1 MADIPRAVLS
11 EHFQERM
18 SARRLRTAVFLTYQ
32 FDAGFFEQE
41 VLPVF
46 LDVSLSH
53 AAAIRVV
60 QLEDALRTLR
70 GHAAVYYD
78 ANGLVVGDAGS
89 AKLDFRRIP
98 VRHRT
103 GIFHPKNIF
112 LLVENES
119 PDDSGHHRQTLLIA
133 SLSANLTR
141 SGWWENVEACHV
153 EEIEEGGK
161 TRLRDDLVGF
171 LDGLRRKTPADGDH
185 AALRDILAFLRSTEQ
200 RSQKSTEGWLHAHF
214 YSGRE
219 SLPEFLEDTAGAHL
233 RGTYL
238 EVIAPYF
245 DDAPDCGPLTE
256 LIDRFEPKEVRIY
269 LPRSQ
274 AGAVTCQRELF
285 DSVRKTQGV
294 RWGRLPKDILKLGRS
309 DDAGDRFAHAKVY
322 RFFTQNPKREI
333 CFIGS
338 ANMTSPA
345 HQTGGNVETGF
356 LVDIPPARRPEFWL
370 LLEERP
376 PSEFD
381 VRTEDEKAA
390 ATGGT
395 PLNLRYHWDRAY
407 AEAFWDA
414 PGAGPDL
421 QLSARGLPLG
431 TVQGLSSRVWT
442 GLAPELT
449 CRISDVLGETS
460 LFHVQ
465 EGEKTALLLVQE
477 EGMSHK
483 PSLLLRLSASDI
495 LKYWALLTP
504 AQRAAFLEAR
514 APEIAVTKEGANL
527 VAKAK
532 ITLES
537 DTLFDRFAG
546 FFHAFGCLERS
557 VRSAL
562 EDGRE
567 KEASYRLFGKKYD
580 SLGNL
585 LDRMAADAQSG
596 DPVDRYV
603 IILCARQLCQE
614 VARDHPEYW
623 GAHAADA
630 KILQEKF
637 QALSTIREALLAQ
650 DPEQLPA
657 FLQWFDKWFL
667 KRAAAV
673 EEGQR

>member
-18 SARRLRTAVFLTYQ
+18 SGRRLRSAVFLTYQ

-46 LDVSLSH
+46 LDISLSH
-53 AAAIRVV
+53 ATAIRVV

-70 GHAAVYYD
+70 GHVAVYYD

-103 GIFHPKNIF
+103 GIFHPKNVL
-112 LLVENES
+112 LLVESED
-119 PDDSGHHRQTLLIA
+119 PDDDGRHRQTLLIA

-161 TRLRDDLVGF
+161 TRLRDDLLGF
-171 LDGLRRKTPADGDH
+171 LDALRRKAPADGDH
-185 AALRDILAFLRSTEQ
+185 PALQDILAFLRSTDQ
-200 RSQKSTEGWLHAHF
+200 RFQKSAEGRLHAHF
-214 YSGRE
+214 YSGPE
-219 SLPEFLEDTAGAHL
+219 SFPEFLENMAGPHL
-233 RGTYL
+233 RGAYL

-245 DDAPDCGPLTE
+245 DDTSDCGPLRD
-256 LIDRFEPKEVRIY
+256 LIHRFEPREVRIY

-274 AGAVTCQRELF
+274 AGAVTCRQELF

-294 RWGRLPKDILKLGRS
+294 RWARLPKDILKLGRS
-309 DDAGDRFAHAKVY
+309 DDAGDRFVHAKVY

-338 ANMTSPA
+338 VNMTSPA

-356 LVDIPPARRPEFWL
+356 LVDLNPPRRPDFWL
-370 LLEERP
+370 MPEERP
-376 PSEFD
+376 PGEFD
-381 VRTEDEKAA
+381 VRTEDEQPAA
-390 ATGGT
+390 SGGT

-414 PGAGPDL
+414 PGTAPEL
-421 QLSARGLPLG
+421 QLSARGVLLG
-431 TVQGLSSRVWT
+431 TVHGLTSRAWT
-442 GLAPELT
+442 GLPPELAS
-449 CRISDVLGETS
+449 RVGNVLEETS

-465 EGEKTALLLVQE
+465 EGEKIALLLVQE

-514 APEIAVTKEGANL
+514 APEIAVTREGADL
-527 VAKAK
+527 VTRAKV
-532 ITLES
+532 TLEQ

-546 FFHAFGCLERS
+546 FFHAFGCLERA

-562 EDGRE
+562 KDGRE

-580 SLGNL
+580 SLGSL
-585 LDRMAADAQSG
+585 LDRMATDTQSG

-603 IILCARQLCQE
+603 IILCARQLYHE
-614 VARDHPEYW
+614 VARDHPDYW
-623 GAHAADA
+623 GAHMANART
-630 KILQEKF
+630 LQEKF
-637 QALSTIREALLAQ
+637 QVLSTVREAVLVQ
-650 DPEQLPA
+650 DPEHLPA
-657 FLQWFDKWFL
+657 FLDWFDKRFL
-667 KRAAAV
+667 KRANAV
-673 EEGQR
+673 GEEHR